1 MSCVVRFACDKTTTN
16 IRVDAAVSH
25 YLLEAPLDPPHSHYI
40 VPEVLSRI
48 HRQRPQIIGP
58 EFVWVKR
65 ELLRSNS
72 VIMRTFFSV
81 CFLMVAFT
89 MRDFFNSVEALSL
102 RFRMD
107 SR

>member
-1 MSCVVRFACDKTTTN
+1 MPCGVHFACGKTTTN

-40 VPEVLSRI
+40 VPEVISRI